1 MLDLKHA
8 SIAKVLILFNMMHEI
23 DKEMTTKGPHPTDY
37 FLVMACVF
45 ACQIIPPFVQKKLQS
60 NIRDLIDRLENKK
73 ESLSFIHLHA
83 CDTEAVIRVLR
94 QWQSPW
100 PAISK
105 PAHVLARQ
113 WEPSLADTL
122 AEYKKT
128 GKGKKLLQQIDVT
141 WAVNNTLI
149 DYDVADY
156 ELEIPGGSCPYL
168 EFDPL
173 EMVSAADFASKSGE
187 GAKAKTNNSIDRL
200 ADVFRVI
207 TISTMKLHS
216 QKRLTVEMIV
226 GEMTDIM
233 ERIRY
238 NALEHRRPDPK
249 NSKTDEPLDP
259 TKFPQT
265 YDYIHMSNIPD
276 YIGGHLTTFLVARP
290 LLNDKSLSSLRFN
303 NLLNP
308 PEFENHEAFQSEYL
322 LMHDKEHIKSHF
334 SVRRRPGASIA
345 DNPIF
350 KSMFGGKI
358 SSFAFEGDMIW
369 DRMPRKQMTYQQLLP
384 RAAFEK
390 WMHGHFLKICIPY
403 PRPIFS
409 GSPVYAPLNLTAVI
423 HLMISMF
430 EMGYPAHWL
439 LRVFSQLCSGVITT
453 TARPPTERVTNAPA
467 ADAVHAP
474 KEFSVQPWVSEFT
487 TMLSIWCGL
496 IPFGMDSLGGSL
508 IPLTDINQYSIAFPP
523 FAAQHERLP
532 HFILLFWNTKVGYT
546 LKPPAS
552 LYSVLSGSG
561 NYYANTHASPK
572 VLLDKAIVCVTAF
585 QYVME
590 SRSAVFSMR
599 ADKMEE
605 MKAGEWRAFIW
616 RTDAWQAVTEG
627 VEVSRGLVTRQNWGS
642 MV

>member
-8 SIAKVLILFNMMHEI
+8 SIAKALILFNMMHEI

-37 FLVMACVF
+37 FLVMAYVF

-60 NIRDLIDRLENKK
+60 NIQDLIERLENKK
-73 ESLSFIHLHA
+73 EPLSFIHLHA
-83 CDTEAVIRVLR
+83 CDTEAVIRILR
-94 QWQSPW
+94 QWQNPW

-105 PAHVLARQ
+105 PAHVRKFIEEKTPPPNPLAPDKGPDGPEKKDFRKFAALFPSQALARQ

-128 GKGKKLLQQIDVT
+128 GKGKKLLQQIDAT

-156 ELEIPGGSCPYL
+156 ELEIPGGSCAYL

-187 GAKAKTNNSIDRL
+187 RAKAKTNNSIDRL

-216 QKRLTVEMIV
+216 QKRLIVEMIV

-303 NLLNP
+303 NLLNS

-322 LMHDKEHIKSHF
+322 LMHDEEHIKSHF

-350 KSMFGGKI
+350 KSMFAGKI

-369 DRMPRKQMTYQQLLP
+369 D
-384 RAAFEK
+384 
-390 WMHGHFLKICIPY
+390 
-403 PRPIFS
+403 
-409 GSPVYAPLNLTAVI
+409 
-423 HLMISMF
+423 
-430 EMGYPAHWL
+430 
-439 LRVFSQLCSGVITT
+439 
-453 TARPPTERVTNAPA
+453 
-467 ADAVHAP
+467 
-474 KEFSVQPWVSEFT
+474 
-487 TMLSIWCGL
+487 
-496 IPFGMDSLGGSL
+496 
-508 IPLTDINQYSIAFPP
+508 
-523 FAAQHERLP
+523 
-532 HFILLFWNTKVGYT
+532 
-546 LKPPAS
+546 
-552 LYSVLSGSG
+552 
-561 NYYANTHASPK
+561 
-572 VLLDKAIVCVTAF
+572 
-585 QYVME
+585 
-590 SRSAVFSMR
+590 
-599 ADKMEE
+599 
-605 MKAGEWRAFIW
+605 
-616 RTDAWQAVTEG
+616 
-627 VEVSRGLVTRQNWGS
+627 
-642 MV
+642 